1 MTDETHV
8 EWRDWGAEAFAEADE
23 RDSPVLLS
31 LSATWCEG
39 CHEMDAITYAEP
51 RIAANVNEGFVPVR
65 VDVDRHPRVRER
77 YNMGG
82 FPTTAFLTPEGE
94 LLTGAGYLDV
104 DGMRQVLESVRQMWA
119 DKGRSAGRVPRA
131 LDADLPPRGELTD
144 AIESHLAGQIEAKYD
159 EEHAGWGSDAKFPL
173 PRTVEFAL
181 KRDRDRALRTLD
193 AVRDHLA
200 DDVAGGFFRFAGTPD
215 WGDVAYEKPIDTN
228 AAVTRTFA
236 NAYLYTGDEAYL
248 NPATDAVDFL
258 TDDLWTGYGVGWSV
272 GPGLGRAYYAAS
284 AADREELD
292 PPRRDLTVFAG
303 GNALAADALLA
314 VAAYTDS
321 ERAREYAERI
331 LDGLERDLI
340 DVDSGEVTHYRGSDE
355 VGETDLLADAARVVS
370 AYTRA
375 AGVLGEGAT
384 VARAVADRAI
394 DRLRVDGSFVDGPRS
409 GAGLLDRP
417 FRPLDGNVEMA
428 TALLDLAAVTGE
440 ERYEAVARETAESF
454 AGATERLSV
463 QVAEYGSLV
472 GRLLRG
478 TTVVAVG
485 DEPGSDLHRA
495 AWRVADHEKVV
506 VPNAHREDAP
516 APRSVP
522 VGSAVVL
529 AGDAASEPAETPD
542 ELMTRVAETVE

>member
-8 EWRDWGAEAFAEADE
+8 EWRGWGEAAFAEADR

-51 RIAANVNEGFVPVR
+51 RIAANINEGFVPVR

-119 DKGRSAGRVPRA
+119 DKGRDAGRIPRA
-131 LDADLPPRGELTD
+131 LDADLPPSGEVTD
-144 AIESHLAGQIEAKYD
+144 AIESHLAGQIEVKYD
-159 EEHAGWGSDAKFPL
+159 EEYAGWGSDAKFPL

-228 AAVTRTFA
+228 AAVTRAFA
-236 NAYLYTGDEAYL
+236 NAYLYTGDEMYL
-248 NPATDAVDFL
+248 APATDAVEFL
-258 TDDLWTGYGVGWSV
+258 TDDLWTGYGVGGSV
-272 GPGLGRAYYAAS
+272 GPGLGRAYYAAA

-292 PPRRDLTVFAG
+292 SPRRDLTVFAG

-314 VAAYTDS
+314 VAAYTDD

-331 LDGLERDLI
+331 LGGLERDLI
-340 DVDSGEVTHYRGSDE
+340 DVESGAVTHYRGSDE
-355 VGETDLLADAARVVS
+355 VGEADLLADAARVVS

-375 AGVLGEGAT
+375 AGVLGEGAA

-394 DRLRVDGSFVDGPRS
+394 DRLHVDGSFVDGPRS

-428 TALLDLAAVTGE
+428 TALLDLAALTGE

-463 QVAEYGSLV
+463 QVAGYGSLA

-506 VPNAHREDAP
+506 VPNAHRSDAP

-522 VGSAVVL
+522 AGSAVVL
-529 AGDAASEPAETPD
+529 AGDGASEPAKTPD
-542 ELMTRVAETVE
+542 ELMTRVAETIE

>member
-1 MTDETHV
+1 
-8 EWRDWGAEAFAEADE
+8 
-23 RDSPVLLS
+23 
-31 LSATWCEG
+31 
-39 CHEMDAITYAEP
+39 MDAVTYAEP
-51 RIAANVNEGFVPVR
+51 RIAANVNEGFVPIR

-173 PRTVEFAL
+173 PRTIEFAL
-181 KRDRDRALRTLD
+181 KRDRGRALRTLD

-228 AAVTRTFA
+228 AAVTRAFA

-248 NPATDAVDFL
+248 APATDAVDFL
-258 TDDLWTGYGVGWSV
+258 TDGLWTGYGVGGSV

-314 VAAYTDS
+314 VAAYTDD

-340 DVDSGEVTHYRGSDE
+340 DADSGAVTHYRGSDE

-428 TALLDLAAVTGE
+428 TALLDLAALTGE
-440 ERYEAVARETAESF
+440 ERYETVARETAESF
-454 AGATERLSV
+454 AGADRAAERAGRRVRESRGATPPRHDRRRRRRRAR
-463 QVAEYGSLV
+463 QRPPPRRVAGRRPREGRRPERPPRGCTCPAV
-472 GRLLRG
+472 GPGRLGGRARRG
-478 TTVVAVG
+478 CRLPAGGNTG
-485 DEPGSDLHRA
+485 
-495 AWRVADHEKVV
+495 RVD
-506 VPNAHREDAP
+506 DAG
-516 APRSVP
+516 RRD
-522 VGSAVVL
+522 G
-529 AGDAASEPAETPD
+529 
-542 ELMTRVAETVE
+542 